1 MTSARSWLALSVAA
15 LASACAVD
23 YKPPPE
29 GVPTTALTLSTTTY
43 GGAEFSSIPGCP
55 SQQRTILARLP
66 FTLSGASLDES
77 AKRSAP
83 AIRVVANQPMTL
95 VAAIAGTTCNW
106 TATFTPRLGT
116 DYEAILHAT
125 NNTCRLS
132 VYRLRPVTGGAP
144 KLEPEGG
151 AAYKRHRSIESLCS

>member
-1 MTSARSWLALSVAA
+1 MTRATTCLALSVAA

-43 GGAEFSSIPGCP
+43 GGAEFSSMIGCP
-55 SQQRTILARLP
+55 SQERTILARLP

-83 AIRVVANQPMTL
+83 AIPVVANKPMTL

-106 TATFTPRLGT
+106 TAAFTPKSGT

-125 NNTCRLS
+125 NNTCRLA
-132 VYRLRPVTGGAP
+132 VYRLKPVAGGAP
-144 KLEPEGG
+144 KLEPESG
-151 AAYKRHRSIESLCS
+151 ASYKRYNSIGNLCS

>member
-1 MTSARSWLALSVAA
+1 MTRTRTWLALSIAA

-55 SQQRTILARLP
+55 NEQKTTLARFP

-77 AKRSAP
+77 AKRSSQAL
-83 AIRVVANQPMTL
+83 RVAANRPMTL
-95 VAAIAGTTCNW
+95 VASIAGTTCNW
-106 TATFTPRLGT
+106 TATFTPRTGT

-125 NNTCRLS
+125 NNTCRFV
-132 VYRLRPVTGGAP
+132 VYRMIPAAGGAP
-144 KLEPEGG
+144 KLEPVGG
-151 AAYKRHRSIESLCS
+151 ANYKRHNSINNVCG

>member
-1 MTSARSWLALSVAA
+1 MRMTAWIGLSIAA

-29 GVPTTALTLSTTTY
+29 GVPTTSLTLSTTTY

-55 SQQRTILARLP
+55 SQERTILARLP

-83 AIRVVANQPMTL
+83 AIRVAANQPMTL
-95 VAAIAGTTCNW
+95 VAGIAGTTCNW
-106 TATFTPRLGT
+106 TATFTPKSGT

-125 NNTCRLS
+125 NNTCRLV
-132 VYRLRPVTGGAP
+132 VYRLKPVSGGAP
-144 KLEPEGG
+144 KPE
-151 AAYKRHRSIESLCS
+151 AESGE

>member
-1 MTSARSWLALSVAA
+1 MRMTTWIALSIAA
-15 LASACAVD
+15 LASACAVE

-43 GGAEFSSIPGCP
+43 GGASFNSIPGCP
-55 SQQRTILARLP
+55 SQQMTALASLP

-83 AIRVVANQPMTL
+83 AIRVVANRPMTL
-95 VAAIAGTTCNW
+95 VASIGGTTCNW
-106 TATFTPRLGT
+106 TATFTPKSGT

-125 NNTCRLS
+125 NNTCRLV
-132 VYRLRPVTGGAP
+132 VYRQIPAKAGAP

-151 AAYKRHRSIESLCS
+151 AILKRHNSINNLCS